1 MSSFVQSDFSAAGAR
16 QKSLLLLEMSTTTY
30 FGDVVTTGNTN
41 LVQNLTAL
49 GAYSYFASNI
59 VGGQNIG
66 TVTTPFG
73 FLYAS
78 SANTTS
84 MNVGSIQ
91 APAANFGNV
100 FSSNAYQGG
109 NLFAVRVNVSG
120 TANVTSLAVASNVGT
135 GGANLTVQGNVYVS
149 NIVTTTNLLM
159 TAMNVARI
167 TNVQS
172 LFSLSNIG
180 IGGANLN
187 VTGNAWISNSI
198 QTVNLFATTMNAGTM
213 NTATLFT
220 SNIGV
225 GTIAAGNA
233 MSVSGNIFVSNSVTA
248 TNIIAVSA
256 NTTNINVAT
265 MNLTSVVVTG
275 TANVPQTINTSVI
288 NVVSIY
294 TNTLGINGLPSAG
307 ASLQVFGNVF
317 ASNTLSGANLT
328 ATGTIY
334 YNEDLT
340 KRSIHLTPTAANA
353 SAIQS
358 WISATCNASDQ
369 PSSSWWPTSQLPVFG
384 NVVTGPAGGSAY
396 SGGVYL
402 PDGRVLFVPSTTSN
416 IGIYNPQNFTFTRV
430 SGASPGYSGGVLL
443 PNGNVVF
450 VPQIFNVG
458 VFNPVSYKFS
468 NSATLSSSA
477 YNGVL
482 TSNGIAFTPLS
493 VGANA
498 VAIYN
503 PTTGT
508 AVNVLTRGGPLSPA
522 PVWSVPTTSL
532 KSLDSACLWTSI
544 AWSPGLGMF
553 VALGRSGAIN
563 LAYSYDG
570 ITWGSGITDLFDP
583 TISWYSVAWNSN
595 FGYFIAMGSGGT
607 SYNSAWSDTGTLWHL
622 MNVAG
627 VGGSNP
633 WYIAASPDAPSWVA
647 VGQNGNAVWTDDP
660 QAFYWNTPTYNN
672 FSVRTTWLGVA
683 YGNGKFVAV
692 GTGSQDSSFN
702 PCGSMVSDDS
712 IGGSW
717 TATTLQIDVENIAW
731 NAVAYSP
738 TLAVWVAVSSAV
750 SATYRS
756 AWSSDGSFWNI
767 PTTSIK
773 SVDSACRWNSVTW
786 SPEQAIFVAVGS
798 SGTLNSAYSPD
809 GQNWYAYAS
818 IKSADSAVVWNGI
831 NWSPSLSLFAA
842 VGSGGTYNSAY
853 AYYPTYSYPVKSGSV
868 LLPSGNI
875 LFNGQTGTS
884 NMILFDPVSL
894 SQSNIVV
901 GTSAYSGLVLAPN
914 GNVVAVPSDS
924 NACVINPSTAT
935 STNVVTGGGFS
946 GGVLLASGNVIFV
959 PLTSSN
965 VGMLDPVALRYS
977 NSSQSTGFS
986 GGTLLPSGQVV
997 FTPSTSTNVGVLD
1010 TFTPAPQEF
1019 CLSPYFNKY

>member
-1 MSSFVQSDFSAAGAR
+1 
-16 QKSLLLLEMSTTTY
+16 
-30 FGDVVTTGNTN
+30 
-41 LVQNLTAL
+41 
-49 GAYSYFASNI
+49 
-59 VGGQNIG
+59 
-66 TVTTPFG
+66 
-73 FLYAS
+73 
-78 SANTTS
+78 
-84 MNVGSIQ
+84 
-91 APAANFGNV
+91 
-100 FSSNAYQGG
+100 
-109 NLFAVRVNVSG
+109 
-120 TANVTSLAVASNVGT
+120 
-135 GGANLTVQGNVYVS
+135 
-149 NIVTTTNLLM
+149 
-159 TAMNVARI
+159 
-167 TNVQS
+167 
-172 LFSLSNIG
+172 
-180 IGGANLN
+180 
-187 VTGNAWISNSI
+187 
-198 QTVNLFATTMNAGTM
+198 
-213 NTATLFT
+213 
-220 SNIGV
+220 
-225 GTIAAGNA
+225 
-233 MSVSGNIFVSNSVTA
+233 
-248 TNIIAVSA
+248 
-256 NTTNINVAT
+256 
-265 MNLTSVVVTG
+265 
-275 TANVPQTINTSVI
+275 
-288 NVVSIY
+288 
-294 TNTLGINGLPSAG
+294 
-307 ASLQVFGNVF
+307 
-317 ASNTLSGANLT
+317 
-328 ATGTIY
+328 
-334 YNEDLT
+334 
-340 KRSIHLTPTAANA
+340 
-353 SAIQS
+353 
-358 WISATCNASDQ
+358 
-369 PSSSWWPTSQLPVFG
+369 
-384 NVVTGPAGGSAY
+384 
-396 SGGVYL
+396 
-402 PDGRVLFVPSTTSN
+402 
-416 IGIYNPQNFTFTRV
+416 
-430 SGASPGYSGGVLL
+430 
-443 PNGNVVF
+443 
-450 VPQIFNVG
+450 
-458 VFNPVSYKFS
+458 
-468 NSATLSSSA
+468 
-477 YNGVL
+477 
-482 TSNGIAFTPLS
+482 
-493 VGANA
+493 
-498 VAIYN
+498 
-503 PTTGT
+503 
-508 AVNVLTRGGPLSPA
+508 
-522 PVWSVPTTSL
+522 
-532 KSLDSACLWTSI
+532 
-544 AWSPGLGMF
+544 
-553 VALGRSGAIN
+553 

-595 FGYFIAMGSGGT
+595 FGIFIAMGSGGT

-692 GTGSQDSSFN
+692 GTASLDGAGN
-702 PCGSMVSDDS
+702 PCGSMVSDS

-717 TATTLQIDVENIAW
+717 TATTLQIDVEVIAW

-738 TLAVWVAVSSAV
+738 SLGVWVAVSSAV

-809 GQNWYAYAS
+809 GQNWYAYSS

-914 GNVVAVPSDS
+914 GNVVAVPYVS

-965 VGMLDPVALRYS
+965 VGMLDPVALTYS

-1019 CLSPYFNKY
+1019 CLSPYFNKF